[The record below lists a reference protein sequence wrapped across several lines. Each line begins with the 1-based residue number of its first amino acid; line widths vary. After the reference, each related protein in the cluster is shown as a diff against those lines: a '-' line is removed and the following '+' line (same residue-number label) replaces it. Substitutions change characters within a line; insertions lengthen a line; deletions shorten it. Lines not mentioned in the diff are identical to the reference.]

1 MELFSIS
8 DEEYFNYEE
17 YADSY
22 RNEYLPT
29 TLVIGGEEE
38 KGLILLNPQI
48 IFDDGEWEAWE
59 FATWYP
65 GAVRYSSFL
74 EIMMDGYDRIL
85 DSDLPKI
92 RDISLKNLET

>member
-1 MELFSIS
+1 M
-8 DEEYFNYEE
+8 
-17 YADSY
+17 
-22 RNEYLPT
+22 T
-29 TLVIGGEEE
+29 
-38 KGLILLNPQI
+38 
-48 IFDDGEWEAWE
+48 FDDGEWEAWE

-65 GAVRYSSFL
+65 RAVRYSSFL